1 MPAEKDTGYLFVEIC
16 AQCGKLAGNYC
27 NDVSRKLIY
36 LLPEDSLYLQ
46 LSEEELLQMMPRV
59 CWEYRTESEL
69 NSARENAD
77 KMCSCCSPA
86 CYIGRVKC
94 RLAAELIYS
103 CIAAK

>member
-1 MPAEKDTGYLFVEIC
+1 MPAEKDTGYLFVETC

-46 LSEEELLQMMPRV
+46 LSEEDLLQMMPRV

-77 KMCSCCSPA
+77 KMCSCCSPPA
-86 CYIGRVKC
+86 ILEG
-94 RLAAELIYS
+94 LSAD
-103 CIAAK
+103 